1 MANPIRVG
9 VVGVGYLG
17 NIHAKIY
24 SNIPGVELVGVVD
37 VDRTS
42 VDKIA
47 AQYGCEGY
55 TDAAELIG
63 KVDAVSIVVPTSLHL
78 ETARPFLEAGVHMLM
93 EKPLAPSYEESLE
106 LVELAEKSGVL
117 FQVGHLERFNGGVME
132 LAKRVKNPRF
142 MEVTRIGPFV
152 ARATDVDVVTDL
164 MIHDID
170 IVMSLVGEPIS
181 NISAAGTRVITDHI
195 DIANARLEFS
205 NGVVANVTAS
215 RISNKQ
221 QRRIRVFEQEHY
233 YGLDYTNQQIT
244 VASTKPAAEGED
256 FPSVVTEELE
266 IEPRLPLN
274 HELEVFIDT
283 IRNGGTPLV
292 TGRVALE
299 AVRVAHIIKE
309 KITACQS

>member
-37 VDRTS
+37 VDRDN

-181 NISAAGTRVITDHI
+181 NISAAGTPVITDHI
-195 DIANARLEFS
+195 DIANARLEFA
-205 NGVVANVTAS
+205 NGMVANVTAS

-244 VASTKPAAEGED
+244 VASTKPAEEGED
-256 FPSVVTEELE
+256 FPSVVSEELE

>member
-24 SNIPGVELVGVVD
+24 SNIDGVELVGVVD
-37 VDRTS
+37 VDRAN
-42 VDKIA
+42 VDKVA
-47 AQYGCEGY
+47 AQHGCEGY
-55 TDAAELIG
+55 TNIADLIG

-78 ETARPFLEAGVHMLM
+78 ETARPFLEAGIHMLM

-132 LAKRVKNPRF
+132 LAKRVKKPRF

-170 IVMSLVGEPIS
+170 IVMSLVGVPIS
-181 NISAAGTRVITDHI
+181 NISAAGTPVITDHI
-195 DIANARLEFS
+195 DIANARLEFV

-215 RISNKQ
+215 RVSNKQ

-244 VASTKPAAEGED
+244 VASTEPPAEGET
-256 FPSVVTEELE
+256 FPSIVSEELT
-266 IEPRLPLN
+266 IEARLPLN

>member
-24 SNIPGVELVGVVD
+24 SKIPGVELVGVVD
-37 VDRTS
+37 VDRS
-42 VDKIA
+42 NVDKIA
-47 AQYGCEGY
+47 AQYGCVGY
-55 TDAAELIG
+55 TDVQDLIG

-78 ETARPFLEAGVHMLM
+78 ETARPFLEAGIHMLM

-132 LAKRVKNPRF
+132 LAKRVTNPRF

-170 IVMSLVGEPIS
+170 IVMSLVGEPIA
-181 NISAAGTRVITDHI
+181 NISAAGTPVITDHI
-195 DIANARLEFS
+195 DIANARLEFA

-215 RISNKQ
+215 RVSNKQ

-244 VASTKPAAEGED
+244 VASTEPPKEGED
-256 FPSVVTEELE
+256 FPSVVSEELA
-266 IEPRLPLN
+266 IEPLLPLN

-292 TGRVALE
+292 TGRIALE

>member
-37 VDRTS
+37 VDRTN

-47 AQYGCEGY
+47 AQYGCEAY
-55 TDAAELIG
+55 TDATDLIG

-78 ETARPFLEAGVHMLM
+78 ETARPFLEAGIHMLM

-132 LAKRVKNPRF
+132 LAKRVNKPRF

-170 IVMSLVGEPIS
+170 IVMSLVGEPIA
-181 NISAAGTRVITDHI
+181 NISAAGTPVITDHI
-195 DIANARLEFS
+195 DIANARLEFA

-244 VASTKPAAEGED
+244 VASTEPAKEGEA
-256 FPSVVTEELE
+256 FPSVVSEELA

>member
-24 SNIPGVELVGVVD
+24 SNIEGVELVGVVD
-37 VDRTS
+37 VDRTN
-42 VDKIA
+42 VDKVA
-47 AQYGCEGY
+47 AEYGCEGY

-132 LAKRVKNPRF
+132 LAKRVEKPRF

-181 NISAAGTRVITDHI
+181 NISAAGTPVITDHI
-195 DIANARLEFS
+195 DIANARLEFV

-215 RISNKQ
+215 RVSNKQ

-244 VASTKPAAEGED
+244 VASTQPPAEGEE
-256 FPSVVTEELE
+256 FPSVVSEELT

-283 IRNGGTPLV
+283 IRTGGTPLV